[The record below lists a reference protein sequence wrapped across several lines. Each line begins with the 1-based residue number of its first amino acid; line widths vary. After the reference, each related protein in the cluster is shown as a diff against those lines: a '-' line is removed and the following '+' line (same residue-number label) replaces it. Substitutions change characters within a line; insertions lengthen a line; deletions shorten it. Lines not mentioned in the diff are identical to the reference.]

1 MSRRRKPTGLS
12 PRGTWESH
20 MTIND
25 LEIVAELTALYPKYE
40 TALVTNDAE
49 TLTQMFWASPHAMRF
64 GVTEN
69 LYGIEE
75 IEAFRKGRSPANLAR
90 TVKRLDIVT
99 FGRDFGSVTLEFE
112 RTINGKI
119 ISGRQSQAWVRLPEG
134 WRIVSAHVS
143 VLP

>member
-1 MSRRRKPTGLS
+1 ML
-12 PRGTWESH
+12 
-20 MTIND
+20 IND
-25 LEIVAELTALYPKYE
+25 PEVVAELQALYPKYE

-49 TLTQMFWASPHAMRF
+49 TLIQMFWASPHAMRF

-69 LYGIEE
+69 LYSIDE
-75 IEAFRKGRSPANLAR
+75 IDAFRKGRSPANLAR
-90 TVKRLDIVT
+90 TVRRLDVVS

-112 RTINGKI
+112 RTVNGKV
-119 ISGRQSQAWVRLPEG
+119 ISGRQSQVWVRLPEG